1 MEVAKMNIAEFGKLI
16 TASTI
21 LARGDIIL
29 HSITVVATS
38 DGVANISIYDGENT
52 SAEKKIKVTAAAS
65 TTKQII
71 FTPAFP
77 LRHGLY
83 VSIGSN
89 VDCVYLTWS
98 YR

>member
-1 MEVAKMNIAEFGKLI
+1 MNIAEFGKLI
-16 TASTI
+16 NTSTI

-38 DGVANISIYDGENT
+38 GGVADVTIYDGENT

-65 TTKQII
+65 TTKQVI
-71 FTPAFP
+71 FNPAFS

-83 VSIGSN
+83 VSVGSN